1 MNPLPLTTPRLVL
14 RELRLEDAPDAQ
26 VLDSDPLV
34 VRYMSNDVVDESG
47 TRAYL
52 AKSIAAAQH
61 SPRLTFDLTITEPGD
76 DRFLGRVGLRIERPE
91 HREAQV
97 WFSVRRDRWG
107 QGVATEALK
116 GLLDFAFGELA
127 LHRVYGDCDPRN
139 LGSAKV
145 MEHVGMKREGWLRE
159 NWWVKGEWCDSL
171 IYGLLEHE
179 WKALMFLK
187 AKRPP

>member
-1 MNPLPLTTPRLVL
+1 MNPLRLTTPRLVL
-14 RELRLEDAPDAQ
+14 RELRLQDSTDAQ

-34 VRYMSNDVVDESG
+34 VRYMSNDVVDEPG

-52 AKSIAAAQH
+52 AKSIAAAEQ
-61 SPRLTFDLTITEPGD
+61 SPRLTFDLAITERGD

-116 GLLDFAFGELA
+116 GLLEFAFGELA

-139 LGSAKV
+139 LASAKL
-145 MEHVGMKREGWLRE
+145 MERVGMMREGWLRE
-159 NWWVKGEWCDSL
+159 NWWVKGEWCDSF

-179 WKALMFLK
+179 WKA
-187 AKRPP
+187 R